1 MDYDGKIV
9 LVTGAG
15 SGIGKAIAKMF
26 ALEGAFVAAC
36 DIDKIRVQKTVT
48 EITQSGGKAISKDF
62 DVTEEYSIREAVEQV
77 LEEYGPIDVLINS
90 AGIIF
95 LGKIE
100 DISTKQ
106 WDRVLDVNLKGT
118 FLMSKEVIPGMKE
131 RKKGCIINITA
142 AAAKTGGL
150 NVGGNYV
157 ASKGG
162 ISALTIHLAKQLA
175 PFGIRVNAISPGPV
189 DTPMLGGDSKGSD
202 QTGTGK
208 VKDTGKQTGKGTD
221 PGTNTGA
228 ETGADYNSEM
238 LENIVKS
245 VPLGMGH
252 PEDIAYGALFLAD
265 EKRARYITGEILDI
279 DGGLFMD

>member
-1 MDYDGKIV
+1 MKEDLKPKVYDGKTV

-15 SGIGKAIAKMF
+15 SGIGKAIAQMF
-26 ALEGAFVAAC
+26 ALEGAFVIAC
-36 DIDKIRVQKTVT
+36 DIDRTKVSNTVD
-48 EITQSGGKAISKDF
+48 EILKSTGKAISRDF
-62 DVTEEYSIREAVEQV
+62 DVSEEYEVTENVTHI
-77 LEEYGPIDVLINS
+77 LKKYGKIDILINS

-100 DISTKQ
+100 NISSEQ
-106 WDRVLDVNLKGT
+106 WDKVLDVNLKGT
-118 FLMSKEVIPGMKE
+118 FLMSKEVIPGMKKH
-131 RKKGCIINITA
+131 KKGCIINITA
-142 AAAKTGGL
+142 AAAKTGGM

-162 ISALTIHLAKQLA
+162 ISSLTIHLAKQLA

-189 DTPMLGGDSKGSD
+189 DTPMLGGDG
-202 QTGTGK
+202 G
-208 VKDTGKQTGKGTD
+208 
-221 PGTNTGA
+221 
-228 ETGADYNSEM
+228 DYNTEM
-238 LENIVKS
+238 RENIIKS
-245 VPLGMGH
+245 VPLGIGY

>member
-1 MDYDGKIV
+1 MKGNTKPKDFDGKVV

-26 ALEGAFVAAC
+26 ALEGAFVIAC
-36 DIDKIRVQKTVT
+36 DIDRVKVKNT
-48 EITQSGGKAISKDF
+48 EEEILKSNGKATSKDF
-62 DVTEEYSIREAVEQV
+62 DVSQEFQIKGAIAHINK
-77 LEEYGPIDVLINS
+77 EYGVIDILINA

-100 DISTKQ
+100 DISSEQ

-118 FLMSKEVIPGMKE
+118 FLMSKAVIPGMKE
-131 RKKGCIINITA
+131 RNKGCIINITA
-142 AAAKTGGL
+142 AAAKTGGM

-162 ISALTIHLAKQLA
+162 ISSLTIHLARQLA

-189 DTPMLGGDSKGSD
+189 DTPMLGSDSG
-202 QTGTGK
+202 GG
-208 VKDTGKQTGKGTD
+208 
-221 PGTNTGA
+221 
-228 ETGADYNSEM
+228 DYNNEM
-238 LENIVKS
+238 CENIVKS
-245 VPLGMGH
+245 VPLGMGY

>member
-1 MDYDGKIV
+1 MDFKSKVV

-26 ALEGAFVAAC
+26 ALEGAQVIAC
-36 DIDKIRVQKTVT
+36 DIDPKKVKKTVD
-48 EITQSGGKAISKDF
+48 EISSQNGKSEYMEF
-62 DVTEEYSIREAVEQV
+62 NVTEEYAIREAVENI
-77 LEEYGPIDVLINS
+77 LEKYGVIDILINS
-90 AGIIF
+90 AGIIY

-100 DISTKQ
+100 DISSKQ
-106 WDRVLDVNLKGT
+106 WDQVLDVNLKGT
-118 FLMSKEVIPGMKE
+118 FLMSREIIPSMKE

-142 AAAKTGGL
+142 TAAKTGGL

-175 PFGIRVNAISPGPV
+175 PFGIRVNAISPGPI
-189 DTPMLGGDSKGSD
+189 DTPMLSGDTGGGDYD
-202 QTGTGK
+202 
-208 VKDTGKQTGKGTD
+208 KQ
-221 PGTNTGA
+221 
-228 ETGADYNSEM
+228 M
-238 LENIVKS
+238 RENIIKS
-245 VPLGMGH
+245 VPLGIGY